1 MHYQFES
8 VPENQEFIILDD
20 VVFSVNQIKNGIVRD
35 FNKNN
40 SNLNFCRKNKFLS
53 RYFREVNNQGIFN
66 RIEWKFWLKEDTK
79 CELFLFN
86 KTQQV
91 EELQIRIILD
101 FASTNADSSSLKVLL
116 DFSPLELEL
125 EEKPAN
131 NYVNISK
138 LKYINEQKIPN
149 YHSLSSEKICI

>member
-8 VPENQEFIILDD
+8 VPKNQEFIILDD

-91 EELQIRIILD
+91 EELQIRIILN
-101 FASTNADSSSLKVLL
+101 FASANVDILSLKVLL
-116 DFSPLELEL
+116 EFSATELEL
-125 EEKPAN
+125 EENPVN
-131 NYVNISK
+131 RSVNISN
-138 LKYINEQKIPN
+138 LKYINEPKIAN
-149 YHSLSSEKICI
+149 YHTLSSEKICI